1 MRWLSSQ
8 RTIRK
13 WKVFKV
19 IGTDKKAGWALKS
32 VVILTAI
39 AVLVIIN
46 MLTSGKFL
54 EPSNLKTIA
63 VNASVPTFTAWA
75 FVFIFASGFI
85 DLSLGAVIVLAANVA
100 GTFGNEFGYPGLVV
114 SGLVVGILLM
124 MLNFTIF
131 QVTRIPSWI
140 AGLGMTMVYEAISSF
155 YAEKRLDMGLR
166 VVDLDDRYAQ
176 LGRAPLAF
184 VVILI
189 GLIVAYIIYNRTTIG
204 LDIRAMGDNQSVA
217 RNMGIKLGRT
227 VILSG
232 LVAGIFV
239 GAASFMKESFAGTVN
254 SVTGLQS
261 LSQTFQ
267 PLAAALLSQA
277 LAKKI
282 NIIVAVILSTLFVM
296 AIFNFL
302 TLMNVPSGTWQ
313 ETVLGIS
320 VIIFGVLAQ
329 RNTKEV
335 VK

>member
-1 MRWLSSQ
+1 M
-8 RTIRK
+8 
-13 WKVFKV
+13 
-19 IGTDKKAGWALKS
+19 IGTDKRAGWAVKL
-32 VVILTAI
+32 VVIVSAI
-39 AVLVIIN
+39 AVLVIMN

-100 GTFGNEFGYPGLVV
+100 GTFGNELGYPGLVI

-131 QVTRIPSWI
+131 QVTKIPSWI

>member
-1 MRWLSSQ
+1 M
-8 RTIRK
+8 
-13 WKVFKV
+13 
-19 IGTDKKAGWALKS
+19 IGTDKKAGWAVKL
-32 VVILTAI
+32 VVIVSAI
-39 AVLVIIN
+39 AVLVIMN

-100 GTFGNEFGYPGLVV
+100 GTFGNELGYPGLVI

-131 QVTRIPSWI
+131 QVTKIPSWI

-204 LDIRAMGDNQSVA
+204 LDICAMGDNQSVA

>member
-1 MRWLSSQ
+1 
-8 RTIRK
+8 
-13 WKVFKV
+13 V
-19 IGTDKKAGWALKS
+19 IGEEKKVSLTVKLIVFAAFILLLIVMNMATD
-32 VVILTAI
+32 
-39 AVLVIIN
+39 
-46 MLTSGKFL
+46 GKFL

-100 GTFGNEFGYPGLVV
+100 GTFGNQFGFVGLVV
-114 SGLVVGILLM
+114 TGLAAGVLLM
-124 MLNFTIF
+124 TLNFTVF
-131 QVTRIPSWI
+131 QVTKIPSWI
-140 AGLGMTMVYEAISSF
+140 AGLGLTMVYEAISSF
-155 YAEKRLDMGLR
+155 YSEQRLEMGLR
-166 VVDLDDRYAQ
+166 VVELESQYRS

-184 VVILI
+184 VVVLL
-189 GLIVAYIIYNRTTIG
+189 GLVVAYILYNRTTIG
-204 LDIRAMGDNQSVA
+204 LDIRAMGDNQAVA
-217 RNMGIKLGRT
+217 RNMGIKMAKT

-232 LVAGIFV
+232 VVAGIFV
-239 GAASFMKESFAGTVN
+239 GAAAFMKESFAGTVN
-254 SVTGLQS
+254 AVTGLAS
-261 LSQTFQ
+261 LPQTFQ

-277 LAKKI
+277 LSKHI
-282 NIIVAVILSTLFVM
+282 NIIVAVIASTLFVM

-320 VIIFGVLAQ
+320 VIVFGVLAN

>member
-1 MRWLSSQ
+1 
-8 RTIRK
+8 
-13 WKVFKV
+13 
-19 IGTDKKAGWALKS
+19 
-32 VVILTAI
+32 
-39 AVLVIIN
+39 
-46 MLTSGKFL
+46 
-54 EPSNLKTIA
+54 
-63 VNASVPTFTAWA
+63 
-75 FVFIFASGFI
+75 
-85 DLSLGAVIVLAANVA
+85 
-100 GTFGNEFGYPGLVV
+100 
-114 SGLVVGILLM
+114 
-124 MLNFTIF
+124 
-131 QVTRIPSWI
+131 
-140 AGLGMTMVYEAISSF
+140 MTGSTP
-155 YAEKRLDMGLR
+155 LR

-282 NIIVAVILSTLFVM
+282 NIIVAVNLSTLFVM